1 MARKVVYQIVD
12 DLDGKQLAEGEGETV
27 RFGLDGAEYEID
39 LSGANAEKLRSL
51 LNPYIAGGRRVSS
64 SRRGRTSSR
73 RDRGTS
79 SSSSNRDLS
88 EVRAWAL
95 ANGYKVADRGRIPQT
110 ILAAYE
116 QAH

>member
-39 LSGANAEKLRSL
+39 LSGTNAEKLRSL

-64 SRRGRTSSR
+64 TRRSRSSGRRERSA
-73 RDRGTS
+73 S
-79 SSSSNRDLS
+79 SSSSRDLS
-88 EVRAWAL
+88 DVRAWAL
-95 ANGYKVADRGRIPQT
+95 ANGYKVADRGRIPQS
-110 ILAAYE
+110 IVAAYE